1 MKGLE
6 YFPLCCHMSDSLKV
20 FEANEGLEGF
30 AVVIKLWQS
39 IYSGEGYYKLFDK
52 DVRIL
57 FAKEIGMD
65 LEKLEGLT
73 QAAVDREIFDK
84 ELYEKYEILTSD
96 GVQKRFFKCA
106 ERRKKIPVK
115 KEYLLVK
122 TEQFLNLETGDSTG
136 IEENVN
142 IFQQSKVKKSKVKKS
157 KVKKSRVKAKPKTA
171 PPPPDDPE
179 ILNQVKKAYGEYENI
194 LLDDEEYEA
203 LKTELG
209 ETTLLGYIKKVDEYV
224 QIYGKEYS
232 DYYAVIKKWV
242 YEDSEEEAEKE
253 TQKLVKKSKFNNYE
267 DTGNHYYSGL
277 MEEALSKLLD
287 DS

>member
-39 IYSGEGYYKLFDK
+39 IYSGEGYYKLFND
-52 DVRIL
+52 DVCTL
-57 FAKEIGMD
+57 FAKEICID
-65 LEKLEGLT
+65 LNNLKRLVG
-73 QAAVDREIFDK
+73 AAVERGIFDK
-84 ELYEKYEILTSD
+84 DLYDKYEILTSK
-96 GVQKRFFKCA
+96 GVQERFFKCA

-115 KEYLLVK
+115 KEYLLVQ
-122 TEQFLNLETGDSTG
+122 TELFLNLETGDSPG

-157 KVKKSRVKAKPKTA
+157 KVKESRVKAKPKTA
-171 PPPPDDPE
+171 PPPPDDSE
-179 ILNQVKKAYGEYENI
+179 TLNQVKKAYGKYENV

-203 LKTELG
+203 LKNELG
-209 ETTLLGYIKKVDEYV
+209 ENVLLDYIKKVDEYV
-224 QIYGKEYS
+224 QINDREYS

-242 YEDSEEEAEKE
+242 EEDEEEESENEA
-253 TQKLVKKSKFNNYE
+253 KKRVVRSKFNNYD
-267 DTGNHYYSGL
+267 DTGNHDYSGL
-277 MEEALSKLLD
+277 MEEALKELLD